1 MLIICFTAGAI
12 DLTRIFTVNHGL
24 CLIPD
29 SFLPETCS
37 SYIQSHVTV
46 CVALAVTTLEDILVP
61 ALKWHDFCPSNP
73 FLLTWTVCVS
83 VSLSGKYNL
92 WLISICHEI
101 SMWNFPDSSLFLRMC
116 WHWYHLDGRWQAS
129 LWYIRSEV
137 AQMLLTSWGNASPLC
152 FWVPALL
159 CPLSQ
164 MLWSFLPEILHHIN
178 GLHTEGLG
186 PLRTEL

>member
-61 ALKWHDFCPSNP
+61 ALK
-73 FLLTWTVCVS
+73 
-83 VSLSGKYNL
+83 
-92 WLISICHEI
+92 
-101 SMWNFPDSSLFLRMC
+101 
-116 WHWYHLDGRWQAS
+116 
-129 LWYIRSEV
+129 
-137 AQMLLTSWGNASPLC
+137 
-152 FWVPALL
+152 
-159 CPLSQ
+159 
-164 MLWSFLPEILHHIN
+164 
-178 GLHTEGLG
+178 
-186 PLRTEL
+186 